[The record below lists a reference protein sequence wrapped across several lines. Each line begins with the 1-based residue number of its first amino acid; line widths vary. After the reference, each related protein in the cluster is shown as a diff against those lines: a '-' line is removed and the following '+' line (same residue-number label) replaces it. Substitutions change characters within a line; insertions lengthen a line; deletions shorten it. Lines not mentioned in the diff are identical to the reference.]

1 MKERLFFAA
10 RLSILLTIIVSLSFF
25 VVPLKAQ
32 DNTTKQ
38 KVTIKIDE
46 IEQDEYIKGK
56 VANFDSP
63 QKYKVLVY
71 VHTDKWYIHPYAGQ
85 DEGSSWAAIKEDG
98 NWSIPTIKRQFKANR
113 VAALVVDPV
122 VAENAPSDLENIEK
136 IKNHAVI
143 VYTIEDMKMKGWYGK
158 L

>member
-1 MKERLFFAA
+1 MKKCLFFVT
-10 RLSILLTIIVSLSFF
+10 RLSVLLTIIGLQSFF

-32 DNTTKQ
+32 DTTKQ

-46 IEQDEYIKGK
+46 IEQDEYIRGK

-85 DEGSSWAAIKEDG
+85 DEGSSWAAIKEDS
-98 NWSIPTIKRQFKANR
+98 NWSIPTVKRQFKANR
-113 VAALVVDPV
+113 VAALVVDPS
-122 VAENAPSDLENIEK
+122 VAENAPNDLENVEK

-143 VYTIEDMKMKGWYGK
+143 IYTIEDMKTKGWYGK

>member
-1 MKERLFFAA
+1 MKKSFFFVV
-10 RLSILLTIIVSLSFF
+10 RLSVLLIIIGLQSFF
-25 VVPLKAQ
+25 VGPLKAQ
-32 DNTTKQ
+32 ETTKQ

-46 IEQDEYIKGK
+46 IEQDEYIRGK

-63 QKYKVLVY
+63 PKYKVLVY

-98 NWSIPTIKRQFKANR
+98 NWTIPTVKRKFKANR
-113 VAALVVDPV
+113 IAALVVDPS
-122 VAENAPSDLENIEK
+122 VAENAPNDLENIEK
-136 IKNHAVI
+136 IKNHVVI
-143 VYTIEDMKMKGWYGK
+143 IYTIEDMKTKGWYGK